1 MDRLYEKG
9 FIDDP
14 RNKAK
19 SVIFTEEGF
28 ERSQELLATLF
39 TRRSD

>member
-9 FIDDP
+9 MINNP

-19 SVIFTEEGF
+19 SVAFTVEGLRRAEELF
-28 ERSQELLATLF
+28 EAMFVKDT
-39 TRRSD
+39 